1 MKENPIVI
9 GFDDAPFNLK
19 SSAKTTK
26 LIGVICQGNRIV
38 NLTKTDITI
47 DGNDGTKKIIEIL
60 KRNEKHV
67 QFIFTHTITFGGFN
81 IIDMKEIYNDV
92 NKPIIA
98 INERSINLDSV
109 INALEKAFPYNMK
122 EKIQNICNAGDLY
135 QTYVRTAG
143 GISPVYFHKIGI
155 DIKEVEQLLQKVCID
170 TKLPECLRIAH
181 LIGSLF

>member
-38 NLTKTDITI
+38 NLAKTDITI
-47 DGNDGTKKIIEIL
+47 DGSDGTKKIIEL
-60 KRNEKHV
+60 VKQNEKHV

-81 IIDMKEIYNDV
+81 IIDMKEIYDEV

-98 INERSINLDSV
+98 INERNINLDSV
-109 INALEKAFPYNMK
+109 IKALEKAFPNNMEK
-122 EKIQNICNAGDLY
+122 KIQKICNAGNLY
-135 QTYVRTAG
+135 QTNIHTAG
-143 GISPVYFHKIGI
+143 GISTVYFHKMGI
-155 DIKEVEQLLQKVCID
+155 DVKEIEQLLQKVCID

-181 LIGSLF
+181 LIGTLF